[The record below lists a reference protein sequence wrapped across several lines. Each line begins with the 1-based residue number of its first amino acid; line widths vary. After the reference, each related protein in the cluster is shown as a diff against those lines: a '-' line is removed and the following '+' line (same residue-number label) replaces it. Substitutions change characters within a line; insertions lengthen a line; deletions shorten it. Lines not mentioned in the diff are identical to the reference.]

1 VAIDVTAGKAQA
13 LKNKLEALNG
23 LVVTATVNVVASFGK
38 GLEGYPGKAA
48 DNVIVP
54 PLWTPFTPAPPKPK
68 WAGADGGVVPGMFLG
83 PKVDNVTIRANPREY
98 LQSVAAHDFYGT
110 DFMDAVNQ
118 RRLPRYADGGAL
130 GSRVA
135 SPWGGG
141 AVQVVKV
148 PVHETRTTE
157 FPMHIE
163 HAHFRDQEDARRA
176 YEAQRLARLG
186 NLGRQ

>member
-1 VAIDVTAGKAQA
+1 M
-13 LKNKLEALNG
+13 
-23 LVVTATVNVVASFGK
+23 
-38 GLEGYPGKAA
+38 
-48 DNVIVP
+48 
-54 PLWTPFTPAPPKPK
+54 
-68 WAGADGGVVPGMFLG
+68 VPGLFLG

-110 DFMDAVNQ
+110 DFMDAVNK

-148 PVHETRTTE
+148 PINETRTSE
-157 FPMHIE
+157 FPLHIE
-163 HAHFRDQEDARRA
+163 HASFRDVGDARKT
-176 YEAQRLARLG
+176 YEKTRLARLG
-186 NLGRQ
+186 GRRP

>member
-1 VAIDVTAGKAQA
+1 
-13 LKNKLEALNG
+13 
-23 LVVTATVNVVASFGK
+23 
-38 GLEGYPGKAA
+38 
-48 DNVIVP
+48 
-54 PLWTPFTPAPPKPK
+54 
-68 WAGADGGVVPGMFLG
+68 MFLG

-110 DFMDAVNQ
+110 AFMDAVNK

-148 PVHETRTTE
+148 PINETRTRTHE
-157 FPMHIE
+157 FSQHIE
-163 HAHFRDQEDARRA
+163 HATFTDRDDGLRA
-176 YEAQRLARLG
+176 LDEQVRIR
-186 NLGRQ
+186 NLGSQ

>member
-1 VAIDVTAGKAQA
+1 
-13 LKNKLEALNG
+13 
-23 LVVTATVNVVASFGK
+23 
-38 GLEGYPGKAA
+38 
-48 DNVIVP
+48 
-54 PLWTPFTPAPPKPK
+54 
-68 WAGADGGVVPGMFLG
+68 MFLG

-110 DFMDAVNQ
+110 DFMDAINA

-148 PVHETRTTE
+148 PVHETRTSE
-157 FPMHIE
+157 FPLHIE
-163 HAHFRDQEDARRA
+163 HAHFRDQQDARQAYDEQLRA
-176 YEAQRLARLG
+176 R
-186 NLGRQ
+186 NLGSQ